1 MKKLFLLSALLV
13 FACSSDDSEDSPT
26 PVYTVEGKWLWSP
39 IPDDRTSANT
49 MYEFENGIRYTS
61 YAICWPELCTD
72 ADFNALTSSD
82 RIPGTE
88 TYTFDGDI
96 LTIDGTPLEVTFEW
110 DGGIMLFENG
120 GKLWRLSSDCN

>member
-1 MKKLFLLSALLV
+1 MKRLLLLSVLFV
-13 FACSSDDSEDSPT
+13 FACSGDDSEDSPT

-39 IPDDRTSANT
+39 NTEDRSYANT

-61 YAICWPELCTD
+61 YAVCWPELCTD

-88 TYTFDGDI
+88 TYTFEGDL
-96 LTIDGTPLEVTFEW
+96 LTIDGMSHEVTFEC
-110 DGGIMLFENG
+110 DGGILLFSNG
-120 GKLWRLSSDCN
+120 TKLWRLSSPCN

>member
-1 MKKLFLLSALLV
+1 MKRLFLLSALFV

-39 IPDDRTSANT
+39 NSEDRSYANT

-88 TYTFDGDI
+88 TYTFDGDL
-96 LTIDGTPLEVTFEW
+96 LTIDGLSQEVTFEC
-110 DGGIMLFENG
+110 DGGILLFSNG
-120 GKLWRLSSDCN
+120 TKLWRLSSPCN